1 MSILIYNK
9 ILMILYYLVKNLFDA
24 IIQENIL
31 IIITTGVVVM
41 LVLDKLKKMDVFKN
55 ISSIEFKDF
64 KVIKAIEAKTI
75 EEHSVTNDT
84 DNINN
89 NQGKDENVEDVS
101 SDDTKNNKSRIES
114 LIIDSPF
121 LASIIDAYVKRGSK
135 ISINLNL
142 IPYKVKLSSIE
153 EIFEYKLKANSI
165 EIIRLKPEIESLV
178 IDTFKEL
185 MEKGIIYI

>member
-1 MSILIYNK
+1 
-9 ILMILYYLVKNLFDA
+9 
-24 IIQENIL
+24 
-31 IIITTGVVVM
+31 M